1 MFLPGTMVAT
11 ADGVAQTQFALDTLA
26 KVMPLYEEMFDIEFP
41 LPKLDILA
49 VSPIAEGF
57 IAHLI

>member
-1 MFLPGTMVAT
+1 MVAT